1 MEAQSNSLE
10 IILEEFD
17 TDIDAACEFAS
28 EYGARTALQ
37 DLPSYDALV
46 GEQAEMMDALQ
57 RKLGFNFHNKNARPL
72 KQYAIEGTP
81 GAEGEGTIM
90 VSVFETKVP
99 GVYVGK
105 YERADGDVIWTIRA
119 LDVEE

>member
-1 MEAQSNSLE
+1 MEAQSNSLD

-28 EYGARTALQ
+28 EFGARTALQ

-46 GEQAEMMDALQ
+46 GEEAEMMDALQ
-57 RKLGFNFHNKNARPL
+57 RKLGFNFHNKNAKPL
-72 KQYAIEGTP
+72 KQYHIEGTP
-81 GAEGEGTIM
+81 GTKGEGEVT
-90 VSVFETKVP
+90 VSVFATKVP
-99 GVYVGK
+99 DVFIGK
-105 YERADGDVIWTIRA
+105 YEHSDGDVVWAIRA